1 MKYIM
6 KASSFISLFVV
17 ILFTSCVKNEVTN
30 VALDKSN
37 INITVGQIDSVLAT
51 VTITGEMSKLPLT
64 WTSSN
69 SKAVTVT
76 AVENSTAS
84 ETDKTYTKTALITGV
99 SVGSA
104 IVTVKA
110 GEKTMTCQVTVDD
123 IYPNLTQAEL
133 WYWGDAYTSNVSN
146 NFTLYL
152 GSKDINMT
160 DLSGYGEVLI
170 LELNSALTVKDS
182 IPGGTYEMMT
192 DLSLVENFKAK
203 TLVPAYINENN
214 QKWGSWYYGEIVN
227 PIIDGNIFVK
237 RSNNIYTIDY
247 ELFDEYGAKVS
258 GVYSGPVG
266 NVDGT
271 VLAAVKKNV
280 RSNSMKLNLKP
291 INLKR

>member
-1 MKYIM
+1 MKT
-6 KASSFISLFVV
+6 SSFISLFVL
-17 ILFTSCVKNEVTN
+17 ILFASCAKNEVTN
-30 VALDKSN
+30 IALDKSN
-37 INITVGQIDSVLAT
+37 INISVGQIDSVFAT

-69 SKAVTVT
+69 AGILTVT
-76 AVENSTAS
+76 EVENSVAS
-84 ETDKTYTKTALITGV
+84 KTDKTYTKTALITGV

-110 GEKTMTCQVTVDD
+110 GEKTITCQVTVDD

-133 WYWGDAYTSNVSN
+133 WYWGDAYSSNVSN

-152 GSKDINMT
+152 GSSDIKMD

-170 LELNSALTVKDS
+170 LELNSPLTVKDS
-182 IPGGTYEMMT
+182 IPQGTYEMMT

-214 QKWGSWYYGEIVN
+214 QKWGSWYYGETVN
-227 PIIDGNIFVK
+227 PIIDGNIIVK

-280 RSNSMKLNLKP
+280 RANSVNMKFKS